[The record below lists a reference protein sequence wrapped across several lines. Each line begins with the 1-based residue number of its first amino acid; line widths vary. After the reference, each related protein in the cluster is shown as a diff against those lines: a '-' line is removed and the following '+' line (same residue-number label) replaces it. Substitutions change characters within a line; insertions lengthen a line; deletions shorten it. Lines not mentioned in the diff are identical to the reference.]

1 MLFRNV
7 IAEQIVREGNT
18 PRRPR
23 NPANRAQEAPW
34 RKSMEEVMLREHDRI
49 EDVEDVTV
57 GSVYESIETN
67 LWLAEAYFRNG
78 HEGLAI
84 ECLREAWM
92 EYVRFRDV
100 LMAYSS
106 SGELGE

>member
-1 MLFRNV
+1 
-7 IAEQIVREGNT
+7 
-18 PRRPR
+18 
-23 NPANRAQEAPW
+23 
-34 RKSMEEVMLREHDRI
+34 MEEVMLRERDRI
-49 EDVEDVTV
+49 EDFEDVTV

-100 LMAYSS
+100 LMAYSG
-106 SGELGE
+106 SGELGERLVRSLVEKAGDAAATLALGEDVSALKLAAF